1 MLGAARTLHATL
13 FLVVLCVTATQRIQH
28 ADFADVEATGL
39 APRRT
44 GRCWVDGPCERYPD
58 SGGRRDDNQQGY
70 LLYSAGVSPEL
81 CALRAR
87 DHHRWCGN
95 HPDAVVLTHFE
106 RETPL
111 APAVD
116 VSDAAFPYIG
126 LHSDAA
132 AAAGSGEEGALQC
145 VESYQI
151 GEGSRWAERLCGP
164 GDSGGGGTVGR
175 ARDPG
180 TCGSQGG
187 GSAVGQAWLSM
198 HARSDVSVFS
208 CSKRR
213 EAGEQAWQGNRTHA
227 QYKLYVGDVSV
238 QPSDEGGERLAGA
251 AWVGNALCSMAEARG
266 VFWQAAGGGGGG
278 GVGGGGWWS

>member
-151 GEGSRWAERLCGP
+151 GEGSRGKLPDREGLAWCVNVRSVRRTRTKGCLRAFEAWTRDDEPEPPNDLNSTQGMRQHQGKGQSPAEY
-164 GDSGGGGTVGR
+164 
-175 ARDPG
+175 
-180 TCGSQGG
+180 
-187 GSAVGQAWLSM
+187 SA
-198 HARSDVSVFS
+198 
-208 CSKRR
+208 
-213 EAGEQAWQGNRTHA
+213 
-227 QYKLYVGDVSV
+227 
-238 QPSDEGGERLAGA
+238 
-251 AWVGNALCSMAEARG
+251 
-266 VFWQAAGGGGGG
+266 
-278 GVGGGGWWS
+278 